1 MRKLERVEL
10 FIASIALLFMIGL
23 TLTTFSLE
31 NFTREENL
39 KPIVVNAQL
48 IETDTSQY
56 ESLHAIHKRNC
67 EGRET
72 SQTISLEGREVSIL
86 CSDILASTSKD
97 YARLIIERVAFP
109 QLYEKNYPCTF
120 LQCLTKMET
129 VQVIYSRQ
137 GNDFLNST
145 RFFLIF
151 GTLILVLLVA
161 VLSGTISGAVLNL
174 GILFL
179 VTGVNFFLEK
189 LIPLGG
195 ALFDSAEATE
205 LLFSPIRIPLLVF
218 LILGV
223 IGILVGLY
231 MKKKEKL

>member
-10 FIASIALLFMIGL
+10 SIASIALLVMIGL

-39 KPIVVNAQL
+39 KPIVVNTQL
-48 IETDTSQY
+48 MQTDTSQY

-67 EGRET
+67 EAGET
-72 SQTISLEGREVSIL
+72 SQTISLENREASIF
-86 CSDILASTSKD
+86 CSDILASTSEG
-97 YARLIIERVAFP
+97 YAKLIIEKVAFP
-109 QLYEKNYPCTF
+109 ELYEKNYPCTF
-120 LQCLTKMET
+120 LQCLTKMDT
-129 VQVIYSRQ
+129 AQVIYSRQ
-137 GNDFLNST
+137 GHEFLNST

-161 VLSGTISGAVLNL
+161 VLSGSISGAVLNL

-179 VTGVNFFLEK
+179 ITGVNYFFEK

-195 ALFDSAEATE
+195 PLASPEATE
-205 LLFSPIRIPLLVF
+205 LLFSPIRITLLVF
-218 LILGV
+218 LVLGV
-223 IGILVGLY
+223 IGVIIGLY
-231 MKKKEKL
+231 LKKKEKL